1 MHALQADDETDV
13 LQMRLAGD
21 VTRIDLLT
29 LREEAVH
36 AARSFDAAFA
46 LVTDLG
52 ECEAFPP
59 ASAGHVRDV
68 LAHFVSFGLAAECRV
83 IGSDT
88 PRRAVDAFATA
99 AAAFDYPVEV
109 FDTLEEATRAA
120 VRRANDPSR

>member
-13 LQMRLAGD
+13 LHVRLAGD
-21 VTRIDLLT
+21 VTRDDLLT

-36 AARSFDAAFA
+36 AARSFDSAFT

-52 ECEAFPP
+52 ECRAFPP
-59 ASAGHVRDV
+59 ASAGRVREA

-99 AAAFDYPVEV
+99 ADAFDYPVEE
-109 FDTLEEATRAA
+109 FDDREAATRAA
-120 VRRANDPSR
+120 VCRGDEPHS